1 MSKSSNSWQRQRY
14 SWYTQMFSLEN
25 SDGWEGF
32 AGSLAES
39 HQAHKASWCMPCR
52 STLTMEE
59 ELEMRRFEIKEYRD
73 RSKQINHACFCQ
85 SKMLLFHI
93 VILCTIYVFLI
104 MFNPSR
110 QQCKQSRIFE
120 NDCCKQIFG
129 LWEPVQPG
137 SSRFKPVQ
145 PCPRNLEF
153 EFASSSR
160 FIMLIPGTV
169 LQPRLSIKFLSSRMP
184 VDACRWDFFN
194 LKHGAERRWESG
206 VFIDVYRL

>member
-1 MSKSSNSWQRQRY
+1 MSKSSNSWQRQRYSWY

-59 ELEMRRFEIKEYRD
+59 ELEMCRFEIKAYRD

-137 SSRFKPVQ
+137 SSRFN
-145 PCPRNLEF
+145 RALEIWSLSLQVHPG
-153 EFASSSR
+153 SSCSSQAR
-160 FIMLIPGTV
+160 CCSHAFRSSFSAQGC
-169 LQPRLSIKFLSSRMP
+169 LSMP
-184 VDACRWDFFN
+184 VGEIFSTWNMVLRD
-194 LKHGAERRWESG
+194 AERVEC
-206 VFIDVYRL
+206 L